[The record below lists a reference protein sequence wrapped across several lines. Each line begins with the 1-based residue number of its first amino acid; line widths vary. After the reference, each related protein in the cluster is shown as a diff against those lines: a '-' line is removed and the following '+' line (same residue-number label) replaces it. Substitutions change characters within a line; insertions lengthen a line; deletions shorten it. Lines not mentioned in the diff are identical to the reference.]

1 VLPGTQLCLSPRHSA
16 ERPEPAASALSES
29 KERRWTIIVA
39 DDEASVRFLVLETL
53 GRDDYNLIEASDGD
67 EAWSLIQTYRPS
79 LVLLDIRMPG
89 RTGLDI
95 LHAIRTEAELASTK
109 VILLTASAQHS
120 DVEAGLS
127 SGADFYLT
135 KPFSPR
141 DLLSKVD
148 EALEL

>member
-1 VLPGTQLCLSPRHSA
+1 LP
-16 ERPEPAASALSES
+16 ES
-29 KERRWTIIVA
+29 NDRLRTIIVA

-53 GRDDYNLIEASDGD
+53 GRDDYNLIEASDGE
-67 EAWSLIQTYRPS
+67 EAWSLILANRPS

-95 LHAIRTEAELASTK
+95 LHSIRSEAELASTK
-109 VILLTASAQHS
+109 VILLTASAQQS
-120 DVEAGLS
+120 DLDAGFS